1 MEHPNPPHHEHHDV
15 NKMDQPS
22 PMNMLW
28 GLILALLTFL
38 LVVICV
44 LSIRMISR
52 EADVPPLPSH
62 EQNDPENPPL
72 VDPDKQPT
80 TDPGKDPTTPPVGD
94 PSQSG
99 DTPVEPESFII
110 KKTSATQSMEQR
122 SGEMTTGIYSK
133 KGILVDLSDN
143 TIVAES
149 NADTKIYPASMTKV
163 MTLLI
168 ACENLEASDYD
179 EYITISEAIVIEM
192 ERQGASG
199 IKLKAGEELTV
210 RDLMYLVGVESDG
223 VAAMQ
228 LAEYVAGSQEAFVGM
243 MNAKCTEIGL
253 MATNFVNTT
262 GLHDDNHYTTCREMA
277 SIMAAAMANG
287 NVQEYLS
294 AEQHYLA
301 TNIRQVYIKSTYYYD
316 LKDVIKWFSLPDG
329 AKVIAAKTGWTPEA
343 GYCLATCISSISG
356 KKYVVITADAINND
370 SYCADLEYIYE
381 TYANQ
386 EIYN

>member
-1 MEHPNPPHHEHHDV
+1 
-15 NKMDQPS
+15 MDQPS

-28 GLILALLTFL
+28 GLVLSILTFL

-44 LSIRMISR
+44 LSINMIFE
-52 EADVPPLPSH
+52 EADVPTPPSQ
-62 EQNDPENPPL
+62 EDPDTPPL
-72 VDPDKQPT
+72 VDPDKQPS
-80 TDPGKDPTTPPVGD
+80 DPDEDPADD
-94 PSQSG
+94 PSQG
-99 DTPVEPESFII
+99 VETPSTPKSFII
-110 KKTSATQSMEQR
+110 RKTASTQTIEQR
-122 SGEMTTGIYSK
+122 IGETGSGIYSGK
-133 KGILVDLSDN
+133 AVLVDLEDN

-149 NADTKIYPASMTKV
+149 YADTKMYPASMTKV

-168 ACENLEASDYD
+168 ACETLESSAYD
-179 EYITISEAIVIEM
+179 EYITISEAIVVEM

-228 LAEYVAGSQEAFVGM
+228 LAEYVAGSQEAFVNM
-243 MNAKCTEIGL
+243 MNAKCAEIGL
-253 MATNFVNTT
+253 LATHFVNTT

-277 SIMAAAMANG
+277 SIMAAAVDNG
-287 NVQEYLS
+287 SVLEYLS
-294 AEQHYLA
+294 AEQYYLD
-301 TNIRQVYIKSTYYYD
+301 TNIREVYIKNTYFYD
-316 LKDVIKWFSLPDG
+316 MKDVIKWFSLPDG

-343 GYCLATCISSISG
+343 GYCLVTYVSSVSG
-356 KKYVVITADAINND
+356 KKYVVVTADAINDD

-386 EIYN
+386 QIYGN